1 VLVRGCIR
9 ALRVFPE
16 LDLIVVG
23 DETILRNAFRRHKK
37 LLGRTTIIHSIDVIA
52 MHEDPATAVRSR
64 PEASIVLAAGTVSSG
79 RSFGLFS
86 PGNTGAT
93 IAAATLG
100 IGLLPGTLRAALATI
115 LPTARGQMLLLDV
128 GAGVDLPPERYLCL
142 GRLGEAFMTSLFGMA
157 ECRVCLLN
165 IGEEP
170 NKGTKVLKQTYALLE
185 EHLASFAGNIEPSDI
200 FSGKA
205 DVVLCDGFIGNI
217 FIKLC
222 EGIGRQMQRV
232 IKQAA
237 VSKTRPK
244 QTREEL
250 AREQSGKA
258 TRQTILRHLKKFTDP
273 EAYGGAPLLG
283 VRGIVLVGHGKT
295 GPRAIYNAIA
305 ASLALQRAGMIE
317 KIESGLASATAG
329 NGCR

>member
-1 VLVRGCIR
+1 MLVKGCVR

-16 LDLIVVG
+16 LDLIIVG
-23 DETILRNAFRRHKK
+23 DEAIVRSAFRRHKK
-37 LLGRTTIIHSIDVIA
+37 LLERTTFIHSTDVIA

-64 PEASIVLAAGTVSSG
+64 PGASIVLAAKTVASG

-100 IGLLPGTLRAALATI
+100 IGLLSGTVRAALATI
-115 LPTARGQMLLLDV
+115 LPTARGQMLLLDA
-128 GAGVDLPPERYLCL
+128 GAGIDLPPDRYLCF
-142 GRLGEAFMTSLFGMA
+142 GRLGEAFMTSLSGLS

-170 NKGTKVLKQTYALLE
+170 NKGTKILKRTYGVLEKN
-185 EHLASFAGNIEPSDI
+185 LASFAGNIEPSDI

-237 VSKTRPK
+237 AAKNRPR

-258 TRQTILRHLKKFTDP
+258 TRQNILRHLKKFTDP

-283 VRGIVLVGHGKT
+283 VRAIVLVGHGKT
-295 GPRAIYNAIA
+295 GARAIYNAIA
-305 ASLALQRAGMIE
+305 AALALQRAGMVE
-317 KIESGLASATAG
+317 KIESALASATTG
-329 NGCR
+329 KGCR